1 MALQEGK
8 VLLVCGLL
16 LVLVFAMVH
25 SNDMKDDEYS
35 EIGKPPSGDF
45 TVKEKLQVKKR
56 KERSYGFSSFAF
68 SGRRRRRRRRR
79 QGWKLSVCIL
89 TTFV

>member
-1 MALQEGK
+1 MALKEGK

-35 EIGKPPSGDF
+35 EIGKPPQSGDF

-56 KERSYGFSSFAF
+56 KKRSYGWSSLGFSW
-68 SGRRRRRRRRR
+68 RRKSR
-79 QGWKLSVCIL
+79 GWKLSVCIL

>member
-25 SNDMKDDEYS
+25 SNILKDDEYS
-35 EIGKPPSGDF
+35 EIGKLPSGDF

-56 KERSYGFSSFAF
+56 KKRSYGLSSFGF
-68 SGRRRRRRRRR
+68 SWRRKSR
-79 QGWKLSVCIL
+79 GWKLSVCIL

>member
-1 MALQEGK
+1 MALQKAK

-35 EIGKPPSGDF
+35 EIGKLPSGDF
-45 TVKEKLQVKKR
+45 TVKEKRLQVKKPM
-56 KERSYGFSSFAF
+56 KKPNKKTGYGF
-68 SGRRRRRRRRR
+68 GRIH
-79 QGWKLSVCIL
+79 QIG
-89 TTFV
+89 

>member
-35 EIGKPPSGDF
+35 EIGKPPQSGDF

-56 KERSYGFSSFAF
+56 KKRSYGFSSFAF
-68 SGRRRRRRRRR
+68 SARRRHRHRR
-79 QGWKLSVCIL
+79 WKLSVCIL

>member
-56 KERSYGFSSFAF
+56 KKKPNKKTGYGF
-68 SGRRRRRRRRR
+68 GRIH
-79 QGWKLSVCIL
+79 QIG
-89 TTFV
+89 